1 MECPL
6 IELRKVSKFF
16 PGVIALNKA
25 DLKLYSGEV
34 HGLMGENG
42 AGKSTLIKLL
52 TGAYKPD
59 EGEMLLDGQP
69 LKVNGP
75 KDAMNMGL
83 TAIYQELNV
92 IPTIL

>member
-34 HGLMGENG
+34 HGVFGIAGSNG
-42 AGKSTLIKLL
+42 N
-52 TGAYKPD
+52 
-59 EGEMLLDGQP
+59 E
-69 LKVNGP
+69 
-75 KDAMNMGL
+75 
-83 TAIYQELNV
+83 
-92 IPTIL
+92 

>member
-34 HGLMGENG
+34 HGLMGFCNRDRW
-42 AGKSTLIKLL
+42 KWSWQVNVDQTLNRSI
-52 TGAYKPD
+52 
-59 EGEMLLDGQP
+59 
-69 LKVNGP
+69 
-75 KDAMNMGL
+75 
-83 TAIYQELNV
+83 
-92 IPTIL
+92 

>member
-34 HGLMGENG
+34 H
-42 AGKSTLIKLL
+42 A
-52 TGAYKPD
+52 
-59 EGEMLLDGQP
+59 
-69 LKVNGP
+69 
-75 KDAMNMGL
+75 
-83 TAIYQELNV
+83 
-92 IPTIL
+92 

>member
-52 TGAYKPD
+52 TK
-59 EGEMLLDGQP
+59 MR
-69 LKVNGP
+69 
-75 KDAMNMGL
+75 
-83 TAIYQELNV
+83 
-92 IPTIL
+92 

>member
-34 HGLMGENG
+34 HGLMGE
-42 AGKSTLIKLL
+42 S
-52 TGAYKPD
+52 
-59 EGEMLLDGQP
+59 Q
-69 LKVNGP
+69 V
-75 KDAMNMGL
+75 GL
-83 TAIYQELNV
+83 SSSCMFF
-92 IPTIL
+92 